1 MDGAVFAAAGC
12 LIGGPSLLV
21 MLGKL
26 EVRVRMK
33 FFFCLVSLSPRMR
46 SMAVDGGLKV
56 GR

>member
-33 FFFCLVSLSPRMR
+33 FFFVWFRYLRE
-46 SMAVDGGLKV
+46 
-56 GR
+56 